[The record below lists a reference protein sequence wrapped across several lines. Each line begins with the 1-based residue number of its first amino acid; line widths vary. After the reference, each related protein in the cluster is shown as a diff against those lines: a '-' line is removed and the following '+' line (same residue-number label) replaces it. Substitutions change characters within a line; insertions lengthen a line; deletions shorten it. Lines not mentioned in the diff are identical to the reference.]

1 MANDRDDV
9 TPKAN
14 TYRRIEVITG
24 MERRRRW
31 SIDEKLAI
39 IAESYATPISISD
52 VARRHGLNRNQLF
65 QWRRQFRDGD
75 LGGGGD
81 AGFVPVVGDSWG
93 ALADSPDVLPASA
106 SGVIEIVIGA
116 VMVRMPLAVD
126 GASLRRVLGV
136 VRSLA

>member
-1 MANDRDDV
+1 
-9 TPKAN
+9 
-14 TYRRIEVITG
+14 
-24 MERRRRW
+24 
-31 SIDEKLAI
+31 
-39 IAESYATPISISD
+39 
-52 VARRHGLNRNQLF
+52 
-65 QWRRQFRDGD
+65 
-75 LGGGGD
+75 
-81 AGFVPVVGDSWG
+81 VVGDSWG

>member
-52 VARRHGLNRNQLF
+52 VALRHGLNRNQLF